1 MISVSAWSPRVIS
14 FQGLSLRKIPSQTPL
29 TPKPNVFY
37 SSTGKGVRRKNHDD
51 GDEMAA
57 AEHHGWREA
66 TAQPPRTTAA
76 AAASDAWSGSDQ
88 APWNCQAIHGGPHFI

>member
-1 MISVSAWSPRVIS
+1 MVTLGPEVNVLQLYW
-14 FQGLSLRKIPSQTPL
+14 QGRTSE
-29 TPKPNVFY
+29 
-37 SSTGKGVRRKNHDD
+37 KNHDD

-88 APWNCQAIHGGPHFI
+88 APWNCQAIHGGPHDFI